1 MVDLLYFLLFGLSVG
16 IILTYVEREKLTL
29 QEVESKVEKTQGNV
43 DALQTDF
50 AKLNK
55 KIADQQASMKAASDQ
70 AAAAKASI
78 SAAHA

>member
-1 MVDLLYFLLFGLSVG
+1 MVDLLYFLLFGLIVG

-29 QEVESKVEKTQGNV
+29 QEVESNVEKTQGNV